1 MSQVIVIVTPEYLHA
16 QSNPSKSQYT
26 FAYHIRIENHGD
38 QAAQL
43 ISRHWIIT
51 DGNAHVKEVQGQGV
65 IGKQPLIAPG
75 KVHQY
80 SSGVTLDTEVGTME
94 GSYQMVSNDGEAFNV
109 SIPAFLL
116 SIPGAI
122 H

>member
-1 MSQVIVIVTPEYLHA
+1 MSQVVIVVTPEYLRA
-16 QSNPSKSQYT
+16 QSDPDKSQYS

-51 DGNAHVKEVQGQGV
+51 DGNAHVKEIQGQGV
-65 IGKQPLIAPG
+65 VGEQPMIAPG
-75 KVHQY
+75 QSHQY
-80 SSGVTLDTEVGTME
+80 SSGVTLDTKVGTME
-94 GSYQMVSNDGEAFNV
+94 GSYQMVDDAGEEFDV
-109 SIPAFLL
+109 PIPTFLL
-116 SIPGAI
+116 SVPGAI